1 MQRGHRRDD
10 AEGVTLIELLVV
22 VIVIGLLA
30 AIAIPMYLTQ
40 QQRARDATVVS
51 DLRTAYVIVL
61 SHRTMNNGAL
71 PEDLDTIRD
80 EGYIP
85 SPGLDPAVGAV
96 VLYSPEERCLS
107 IAHSD
112 ATDQPHRINLE
123 DGDIVAGDDCS

>member
-1 MQRGHRRDD
+1 MRGGHRPDSSD
-10 AEGVTLIELLVV
+10 GFALIELLVV
-22 VIVIGLLA
+22 VIIIGLLA
-30 AIAIPMYLTQ
+30 AIAIPLYLTQ

-71 PEDLDTIRD
+71 PEDLNTIRE

-96 VLYSPEERCLS
+96 VLYDPEESCLS
-107 IAHSD
+107 MAHSA

-123 DGDIVAGDDCS
+123 DGDIVPGADCS